1 MMERPHEHLILG
13 PSAPL
18 VSAWDALRRLPV
30 SDIGAAPPRRSSWSR
45 TLDRIAIELWLWLV
59 RPGAPGGFAAKIIE
73 AGAYAPEAAA
83 PLGLVLLDRLPRLLD
98 ALGAGALG
106 HG

>member
-1 MMERPHEHLILG
+1 MMERPHEHDILG
-13 PSAPL
+13 SSAPL
-18 VSAWDALRRLPV
+18 ASAWDALRRLSL
-30 SDIGAAPPRRSSWSR
+30 SDP
-45 TLDRIAIELWLWLV
+45 WLWLV

>member
-1 MMERPHEHLILG
+1 MMERPNEHDILG
-13 PSAPL
+13 SPAPL
-18 VSAWDALRRLPV
+18 ASAWDALRRLPL
-30 SDIGAAPPRRSSWSR
+30 SDP
-45 TLDRIAIELWLWLV
+45 WLWLV

-83 PLGLVLLDRLPRLLD
+83 PLALVLLDRLPRLLD

>member
-1 MMERPHEHLILG
+1 MMERPHEHDILG
-13 PSAPL
+13 RSAPL
-18 VSAWDALRRLPV
+18 ASAWYALRRVSV
-30 SDIGAAPPRRSSWSR
+30 SDP
-45 TLDRIAIELWLWLV
+45 WLWLV
-59 RPGAPGGFAAKIIE
+59 RPGAI
-73 AGAYAPEAAA
+73 EAAA

>member
-1 MMERPHEHLILG
+1 MNHVVSFRRRR

-18 VSAWDALRRLPV
+18 ASTWKTLRRLSASGP
-30 SDIGAAPPRRSSWSR
+30 
-45 TLDRIAIELWLWLV
+45 WLWLV
-59 RPGAPGGFAAKIIE
+59 RPGAV
-73 AGAYAPEAAA
+73 EAAA
-83 PLGLVLLDRLPRLLD
+83 PLGLVLLDGLPRLLD

>member
-1 MMERPHEHLILG
+1 MERPNEHDILG

-18 VSAWDALRRLPV
+18 APAWDALRRLPL
-30 SDIGAAPPRRSSWSR
+30 SDP
-45 TLDRIAIELWLWLV
+45 WLWLV
-59 RPGAPGGFAAKIIE
+59 RPGAI
-73 AGAYAPEAAA
+73 EAAA

-98 ALGAGALG
+98 AIGAGALG

>member
-1 MMERPHEHLILG
+1 MERPHEHLILR

-18 VSAWDALRRLPV
+18 ASAWDALRRLSL
-30 SDIGAAPPRRSSWSR
+30 SDP
-45 TLDRIAIELWLWLV
+45 WLWLV
-59 RPGAPGGFAAKIIE
+59 RPGAI
-73 AGAYAPEAAA
+73 EAAA

>member
-1 MMERPHEHLILG
+1 MMERPNEPHILG

-18 VSAWDALRRLPV
+18 ASAWDALRRLPL
-30 SDIGAAPPRRSSWSR
+30 SDPWV
-45 TLDRIAIELWLWLV
+45 WLV
-59 RPGAPGGFAAKIIE
+59 RPGAI
-73 AGAYAPEAAA
+73 EAAA
-83 PLGLVLLDRLPRLLD
+83 PLCLVLLDRLPRLLD

>member
-1 MMERPHEHLILG
+1 MMERPHEHDILG

-18 VSAWDALRRLPV
+18 ASAWDALRRLPL
-30 SDIGAAPPRRSSWSR
+30 SDPWI
-45 TLDRIAIELWLWLV
+45 WLV
-59 RPGAPGGFAAKIIE
+59 RPGAI
-73 AGAYAPEAAA
+73 EAAA
-83 PLGLVLLDRLPRLLD
+83 PLGLVLLDGLPRLLD

>member
-1 MMERPHEHLILG
+1 MERPHEHLIFG
-13 PSAPL
+13 PSAAL
-18 VSAWDALRRLPV
+18 ASTWDALRRLPV
-30 SDIGAAPPRRSSWSR
+30 SDPWV
-45 TLDRIAIELWLWLV
+45 WLV
-59 RPGAPGGFAAKIIE
+59 RPGAI
-73 AGAYAPEAAA
+73 EAAA

>member
-1 MMERPHEHLILG
+1 MERPNEHDILG
-13 PSAPL
+13 SSAPL
-18 VSAWDALRRLPV
+18 ASAWDALRRLPL
-30 SDIGAAPPRRSSWSR
+30 SDP
-45 TLDRIAIELWLWLV
+45 WLWLV

-73 AGAYAPEAAA
+73 AGAYTPEAAA

-98 ALGAGALG
+98 ALGTGALG

>member
-1 MMERPHEHLILG
+1 MMERPNEHLILG
-13 PSAPL
+13 SSAPL
-18 VSAWDALRRLPV
+18 ASAWDALRRLPL
-30 SDIGAAPPRRSSWSR
+30 SNP
-45 TLDRIAIELWLWLV
+45 WLWLV
-59 RPGAPGGFAAKIIE
+59 RPGAI
-73 AGAYAPEAAA
+73 EAAA